1 MKGKKCVTLLSVS
14 VLLASLMAIG
24 VGSVQAQEF
33 PREQTMVLGGD
44 ESYCGLGFNPY
55 NRPYTTNRAIAL
67 TYMSLF
73 WYSWADGELKPWL
86 AESYEWSEDGSTFII
101 NLRPEARW
109 RDGTPVTAEDVV
121 FCFETLDK
129 YGNFPIEPTIIE
141 SITATDTYT
150 VNVNLVAGQEFS
162 NRVLFNLP
170 DMPIF
175 AKARWEPLLA
185 EYGDGITGYLNE
197 DLEEIDGSGPYL
209 PILSEPHRVVY
220 ERVDDWWGNE
230 ILGQPAPKYV
240 MLLDHATNDLE
251 QRAFDEG
258 TLDWTDSFMSGS
270 YRYVMTH
277 DDVVCWNKLDPDG
290 KVFNSAGAIY
300 MVPNMASTEHPELAQ
315 PWLRQAV
322 AYAIDLDRIILVAQE
337 GLVMKASPS
346 FITPTGPGADE
357 YIDHDLI
364 KETYG
369 AEYIPH
375 DPQKAIEI
383 LQDHCTGSVE
393 EGWTWEG
400 HPIGPWQ
407 INSVAGWSDV
417 NLMCELIS
425 EQLRKIGIEMEVNLI
440 DWDLYVDRMTSMN
453 FDWLDFT
460 LLDTAPSPTYPING
474 LDVLFRG
481 DPGQWV
487 NLVDYTQSPNY
498 EEVNDLILK
507 MWSLPI
513 GSPESIAVA
522 KQIQALVVPEL
533 PYIPLYVQV
542 PWSRYH
548 TTYWVGWPTIDNPG
562 PGQGASWWE
571 QIIPDVIFRLQP
583 APKPTPTITPTITTT
598 ITTTVPAPTTLVTT
612 IPAPPPPAE
621 VPSWAWVSVGVAV
634 IAIIAVV
641 ALALTRRRK

>member
-1 MKGKKCVTLLSVS
+1 MKVKTCATLLSVS

-24 VGSVQAQEF
+24 VGNVQAQEF

-44 ESYCGLGFNPY
+44 ESYTDAGFNPY
-55 NRPYTTNRAIAL
+55 NRPYTGNRAQAL

-86 AESYEWSEDGSTFII
+86 AKSYEWSEDGSKFII
-101 NLRPEARW
+101 NLRTEAKW

-121 FCFETLDK
+121 FCFETLNQS
-129 YGNFPIEPTIIE
+129 GNFPLEPTIIE
-141 SITATDTYT
+141 SVTAADTYT
-150 VNVNLVAGQEFS
+150 VNINLVAGQEFS
-162 NRVLFNLP
+162 NRVLTSLQ

-175 AKARWEPLLA
+175 SKARWELLLE
-185 EYGDGITGYLNE
+185 EYGDEITGYLNE
-197 DLEEIDGSGPYL
+197 DLEDIDGSGPYL
-209 PILSEPHRVVY
+209 PTLSESHRVVY
-220 ERVDDWWGNE
+220 ERVDDWWGNK

-240 MLLDHATNDLE
+240 MVLAHATNDLE
-251 QRAFDEG
+251 QRAFNEG

-270 YRYVMTH
+270 YTYVMTH
-277 DDVVCWNKLDPDG
+277 PDVVCWNKNASDG
-290 KVFNSAGAIY
+290 KVFNTAGAIY
-300 MVPNMASTEHPELAQ
+300 MVPNLASTEHPELAQ

-322 AYAIDLDRIILVAQE
+322 AYAIDLDRIMLVAQE
-337 GLVMKASPS
+337 GLVKKASPS
-346 FITPTGPGADE
+346 FITPTGPMADE

-364 KETYG
+364 EETYG
-369 AEYIPH
+369 AEYIPNNKT
-375 DPQKAIEI
+375 KAIEI
-383 LQDHCTGSVE
+383 LEEYCTGSVE
-393 EGWTWEG
+393 AGWKTKVG
-400 HPIGPWQ
+400 NHPIGPWE
-407 INSVAGWSDV
+407 INTVAGWSDV

-425 EQLRKIGIEMEVNLI
+425 EQLQKIGIKMEPNQI
-440 DWDLYVDRMTSMN
+440 DYSFYESRMTSMD

-487 NLVDYTQSPNY
+487 NLCNYTSSPNY
-498 EEVNDLILK
+498 EEVNDLILE
-507 MWSLPI
+507 MWSLEI
-513 GSPESIAVA
+513 GSTESIDVA

-562 PGQGASWWE
+562 PGQGASWWD
-571 QIIPDVIFRLQP
+571 QIIPQVIFGLQP
-583 APKPTPTITPTITTT
+583 APKPTTQ
-598 ITTTVPAPTTLVTT
+598 TV
-612 IPAPPPPAE
+612 E
-621 VPSWAWVSVGVAV
+621 VPYWALMTVVGIAV

-641 ALALTRRRK
+641 ALVLTRRGSKKS